1 MTKQKLIDLF
11 INSQENLNPRTYKR
25 HGIKFELDQNGEFL
39 LEIKSQSASYTYGF
53 YSVEDEIFGIDHGS
67 FFKEDSLNADKLNFL
82 VETSKQ
88 KIEYHQT
95 IKNGF
100 KEIEINLSKAEEE
113 VVSKNQLLFLS
124 NYHRF
129 LQRESKSKQELSE
142 AIGSAFNKIKDSFPS
157 LLVPE
162 LAVALNTI
170 NQRLAINPEEL
181 IDKKEIK
188 DIACS
193 KTSQTNDV
201 NIGDAPRNNP
211 KNLGSKKLASNA
223 DFRGKL

>member
-100 KEIEINLSKAEEE
+100 KEIITFNLWATPKKNDKI
-113 VVSKNQLLFLS
+113 VIVSFKD
-124 NYHRF
+124 
-129 LQRESKSKQELSE
+129 ESKYYIIPY
-142 AIGSAFNKIKDSFPS
+142 ANVIAFDNLIKNYIHFNNLEDNKIIHYSISVK
-157 LLVPE
+157 
-162 LAVALNTI
+162 
-170 NQRLAINPEEL
+170 RR
-181 IDKKEIK
+181 
-188 DIACS
+188 
-193 KTSQTNDV
+193 TNL
-201 NIGDAPRNNP
+201 P
-211 KNLGSKKLASNA
+211 
-223 DFRGKL
+223 